1 MKHLDGEEQH
11 CPRNG
16 HCSCGESND
25 CYKMEGTLGGT
36 ALVQIYGGFSL
47 KDLDMSSG
55 VSFRKTSSYLA
66 RKRLRLSQ
74 FALMFEKADTLA

>member
-1 MKHLDGEEQH
+1 MTAKNNTVLVTAIAVVVKA
-11 CPRNG
+11 
-16 HCSCGESND
+16 ND

-74 FALMFEKADTLA
+74 FALMFEQADTLA